1 MKYIFRDNELLGKL
15 PIKNFQIII
24 YNMEKGGKCFDEYY
38 IDPDEFNAYDLMCI
52 ATDED
57 KDDAKKSKVFLHHI
71 NGSIYELQLK
81 KLTEQEIQERSEWH

>member
-1 MKYIFRDNELLGKL
+1 MKYIFRDNEMLGKL

-24 YNMEKGGKCFDEYY
+24 YDMEKNGKSFDEYY

-52 ATDED
+52 TTDED
-57 KDDAKKSKVFLHHI
+57 KDDEKKSRVFVHHI

-81 KLTEQEIQERSEWH
+81 KLTEQEIKERSVWE